1 MDQNKAEISG
11 DNSKE
16 KDVNFLQN
24 LLNKKTYRIIFGL
37 AIGAVVGW
45 LYWEFIGC
53 NSGSCPLTNN
63 LNKTVLLF
71 SIMGGF
77 MARKR

>member
-1 MDQNKAEISG
+1 MDQNKGEISG
-11 DNSKE
+11 GNSKE

-37 AIGAVVGW
+37 AIGALVGW

-53 NSGSCPLTNN
+53 NGGSCLLTNN

-71 SIMGGF
+71 SVMGGF